1 MRRFL
6 SGTGVCLL
14 LATVILSAQNEQS
27 VPTLDN
33 EISGTWFVELASP
46 PTVEGTALATLEREE
61 ESFHAAAAS
70 AGVVYSEGRHFRK
83 LWNGLTVRAS
93 ADDIPKLRALPGVQS
108 VYPVVK
114 ITLGQIQEQPGEVA
128 DLVTALKMTGADIAQ
143 NELGLSGEGVTVA
156 VIDSGIDYDHPDLGG
171 CFGRRCRVEKGFDL
185 VGDAFNAD
193 PASPG
198 YNPTPNPDPF
208 PDDCNGHGTHVAG
221 IIGANGGI
229 KGVAPRAKLHA
240 YRVFGCAGATT
251 ADIIL
256 AAMEMALDDGA
267 DVLNISIGSA
277 FQWPQYPT
285 AKSADNLVKHGIV
298 VVASIGN
305 EAALGL
311 YSASAPAVGRNVIG
325 VASFDNTNTN
335 LRAFTVSPDDTL
347 IGYIDATGAPI
358 SPASASF
365 PMTRTGTTT
374 SVDDACRPIAAGS
387 LTGKVVLIRRG
398 TCAFYQKAF
407 NAQMA
412 GAAGVVLY
420 DNAAGLNPA
429 TVAGTPAITIP
440 VVSITSTRG
449 ALISA
454 RLAAGPVTMT
464 WTDQL
469 ASDPNPTANLI
480 SSFSSYGLAPDLS
493 FKPDIG
499 APGGTV
505 RSTLPLEQGGYG
517 NLSGT
522 SMASPHVAGAAA
534 LLLEARPGA
543 RPREVEERLQ
553 NTARPHLW
561 FGNPAL
567 GFLDNVHRQG
577 AGMLEI
583 DDAVLAGATV
593 SPSSLALGEIAA
605 GTVTK
610 TLHISLAESDGRS
623 GEHREHGEQEG
634 QDGHEKRERHENNGR
649 GRDNGRG
656 HGHGHDDEDE
666 APVIYTLGHQP
677 ALATGPNTFTP
688 SFFSSFATVTFSV
701 PSITLD
707 GDDDEASAVDVTIA
721 PPVNPSARLFGGYI
735 TFTPSDG
742 GTVLRVPYA
751 GYHGDYQAIVAL
763 TPTPFGFPW
772 LAKVVGASLFNQ
784 PGGAAFTLQG
794 GDVPFIV
801 FHLDHQVRSLTLEV
815 IDRTTGL
822 SVGFA
827 DLEEFL
833 GRNSA
838 PTSFF
843 AIPWNGTTV
852 QQAGGTAQPV
862 PNGAYRIEMSV
873 LKALGDPLNPADVE
887 RWTAPTIVIS
897 RP

>member
-1 MRRFL
+1 MRRFIG
-6 SGTGVCLL
+6 GTGVCLL
-14 LATVILSAQNEQS
+14 LATMFLSAQNEQS

-46 PTVEGTALATLEREE
+46 PTVEGTAIATLEREE
-61 ESFHAAAAS
+61 EGFHAAAAS
-70 AGVVYSEGRHFRK
+70 AGVMYSEGRHFRK

-93 ADDIPKLRALPGVQS
+93 AGDISKLRALPGVQS

-114 ITLGQIQEQPGEVA
+114 IVLDQSEEQPGEVA
-128 DLVTALKMTGADIAQ
+128 DLVTALRMTGADIAQ
-143 NELGLSGEGVTVA
+143 SELGLSGNGITVA

-171 CFGRRCRVEKGFDL
+171 CFGAPCRVEKGFDL

-277 FQWPQYPT
+277 LQWPQYPT
-285 AKSADNLVKHGIV
+285 AKSADNLVRHGVV

-305 EAALGL
+305 EGAFGL
-311 YSASAPAVGRNVIG
+311 FAASAPAVGRNVIG
-325 VASFDNTNTN
+325 VASFDNTHTN
-335 LRAFTVSPDDTL
+335 LRAFTISPDNTPV
-347 IGYIDATGAPI
+347 GYIDATGAPV

-365 PMTRTGTTT
+365 PMARAGTAT
-374 SVDDACRPIAAGS
+374 SVDDACGAFPAGS
-387 LTGKVVLIRRG
+387 LAGRVALIRRG
-398 TCAFYQKAF
+398 TCSFYQKAF
-407 NAQMA
+407 NAQTA
-412 GAAGVVLY
+412 GAAGVALY
-420 DNAAGLNPA
+420 DTAGGPNPA

-440 VVSITSTRG
+440 VVSIASTGG
-449 ALISA
+449 ALIAA
-454 RLAAGPVTMT
+454 RLAAGAVTMT
-464 WTDQL
+464 WTNQL

-480 SSFSSYGLAPDLS
+480 SSFSSFGLAPDLS

-499 APGGTV
+499 APGGSV

-534 LLLEARPGA
+534 LLLEAWRGA

-561 FGNPAL
+561 FGNPGL

-610 TLHISLAESDGRS
+610 TLHISLAESDERPG
-623 GEHREHGEQEG
+623 GDDKH
-634 QDGHEKRERHENNGR
+634 DGHEGHEGKERDEDHGR
-649 GRDNGRG
+649 GRGHGRG
-656 HGHGHDDEDE
+656 HGHGHDDDE
-666 APVIYTLGHQP
+666 EGDAPITYTLGHQP

-688 SFFSSFATVTFSV
+688 SFFNSFATVTFSV
-701 PSITLD
+701 PLITLG
-707 GDDDEASAVDVTIA
+707 GDDDEESAVDVTIA
-721 PPVNPSARLFGGYI
+721 PPANPSARLFGGYI

-751 GYHGDYQAIVAL
+751 GYNGDYQAIVAL

-772 LAKVVGASLFNQ
+772 LARPVGGSLFNQ

-794 GDVPFIV
+794 GDVPFFV

-815 IDRTTGL
+815 FDLATGL
-822 SVGFA
+822 SAGFA

-843 AIPWNGTTV
+843 AISWNGTTM

-873 LKALGDPLNPADVE
+873 LKALGDPLNPAHVE